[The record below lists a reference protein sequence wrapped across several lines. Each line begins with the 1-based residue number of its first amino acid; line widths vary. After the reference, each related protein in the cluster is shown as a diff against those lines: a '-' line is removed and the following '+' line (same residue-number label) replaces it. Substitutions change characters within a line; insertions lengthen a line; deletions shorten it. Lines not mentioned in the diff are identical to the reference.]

1 MPFQQLHDTDNL
13 CSIRH
18 GNLQVLAA
26 ELFMVFKFSPNISNE
41 VFIQRKGPYNL
52 RKNNTI
58 ENRQVHFV
66 LHICKMLVLSKY
78 LLM

>member
-1 MPFQQLHDTDNL
+1 MFYTPWKP
-13 CSIRH
+13 
-18 GNLQVLAA
+18 QVLAV
-26 ELFMVFKFSPNISNE
+26 ELFNVFKFSPNILKE
-41 VFIQRKGPYNL
+41 VFIQRTDPYNL